1 MSYYMKDIL
10 KKIRILWISTNNA
23 NEEIAPLKS
32 TSENALQFA
41 LDYSKKELNYQKQFR
56 HNILVNKFF
65 NMRFIKFILL
75 KKICKNSLFL

>member
-1 MSYYMKDIL
+1 MKDIL

-41 LDYSKKELNYQKQFR
+41 LDYSKKELNYQKS
-56 HNILVNKFF
+56 NIDITF
-65 NMRFIKFILL
+65 
-75 KKICKNSLFL
+75 

>member
-41 LDYSKKELNYQKQFR
+41 LDYSKRELNYQKS
-56 HNILVNKFF
+56 NIDITF
-65 NMRFIKFILL
+65 
-75 KKICKNSLFL
+75 